1 MLGFYKQ
8 RIMEIQGC
16 PERVRMEKVFCHDNG
31 LLNDCKNLKCK
42 ETNSVNSVQSSI
54 EVSTFVVN
62 PVYIAH
68 GTEE

>member
-1 MLGFYKQ
+1 
-8 RIMEIQGC
+8 MEIQGY

-31 LLNDCKNLKCK
+31 LLNDCKNLKCM

-62 PVYIAH
+62 PVYITH